1 MLLSEHAVTF
11 CVHSCATHLANCVVG
26 VPSHS
31 FLQFPPAASAA
42 GKAAKITNA
51 HSGLIFSE
59 LGVSVSQALQ
69 DGPSVW
75 GPIYSYS
82 YQVLPPW
89 PGGFPNLFPSGQPAL

>member
-11 CVHSCATHLANCVVG
+11 CVHSCATHLENCVVG

-59 LGVSVSQALQ
+59 SGCLTPCIAGL
-69 DGPSVW
+69 SVW
-75 GPIYSYS
+75 GPTLPGTLPYLL
-82 YQVLPPW
+82 VLPPKTTC
-89 PGGFPNLFPSGQPAL
+89 AA